1 MASRYSII
9 EKNRFQQTIIDF
21 QEKNDFNIPTFIK
34 TLQFE
39 HTILSHDC
47 IITMLVFCC
56 VSMVNSRFAV
66 MSCSEITR
74 FCTQLRPVQN
84 YTFLKDLHPSTSSN
98 FREQD
103 IHVGPQISR
112 ILADL
117 RPLVCPSLFQ
127 TGQSQGSCLANQHVA
142 LCFFPGVVAKN
153 QTLTV
158 ERQSTFFRLLL
169 C

>member
-84 YTFLKDLHPSTSSN
+84 YTFLKDLRPSSSSY
-98 FREQD
+98 FREQAVCVS
-103 IHVGPQISR
+103 IQISR
-112 ILADL
+112 ILADPRPQADMSAVCTSVIVTHCLL
-117 RPLVCPSLFQ
+117 RDQVS
-127 TGQSQGSCLANQHVA
+127 
-142 LCFFPGVVAKN
+142 
-153 QTLTV
+153 
-158 ERQSTFFRLLL
+158 
-169 C
+169 